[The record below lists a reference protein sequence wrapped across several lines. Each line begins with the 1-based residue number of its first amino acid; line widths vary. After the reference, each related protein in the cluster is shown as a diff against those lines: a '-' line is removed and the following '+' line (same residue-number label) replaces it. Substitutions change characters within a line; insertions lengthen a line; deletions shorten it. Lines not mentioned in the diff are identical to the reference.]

1 MSVTQTIETLLR
13 NAFNPVQLDIT
24 NESHLHQGHTGSPGT
39 GESHFRVFIVSEAF
53 KGKSRVEC
61 HRMVN
66 EVLAKEIA
74 GPVHALA
81 IKTATP

>member
-13 NAFNPVQLDIT
+13 DAFNPEQLDIT
-24 NESHLHQGHTGSPGT
+24 NESHLHQGHASSPGT

-53 KGKSRVEC
+53 KNKNRVEC

-66 EVLAKEIA
+66 EVLAEQLA